1 MELLMAD
8 DPLLIPYKLQKSIH
22 NSLQNISDAMISGG
36 VDSMEKYKYIIGQ
49 ITALE
54 AVKQE
59 ISILLNDKEQNNGTV
74 IDISKRD
81 TKA

>member
-1 MELLMAD
+1 MNLERVITRLL
-8 DPLLIPYKLQKSIH
+8 KSI
-22 NSLQNISDAMISGG
+22 NVRLEQLSISVTSGNIDN
-36 VDSMEKYKYIIGQ
+36 MEKYKYIIGQ

>member
-1 MELLMAD
+1 MNLESVITKLLRNLNKQID
-8 DPLLIPYKLQKSIH
+8 TLSI
-22 NSLQNISDAMISGG
+22 SVTSGN
-36 VDSMEKYKYIIGQ
+36 VDSTEKYKYIIGQ

-74 IDISKRD
+74 IDIQNKRD
-81 TKA
+81 T

>member
-1 MELLMAD
+1 MNLERVITKLLKAINTR
-8 DPLLIPYKLQKSIH
+8 LTQL
-22 NSLQNISDAMISGG
+22 SLSVTSGNIDN
-36 VDSMEKYKYIIGQ
+36 MEKYKYIIGQ

-59 ISILLNDKEQNNGTV
+59 ISSLLEDKEQNNGTV
-74 IDISKRD
+74 IDISNRD

>member
-1 MELLMAD
+1 MNLEAVITKLLRNLNKQID
-8 DPLLIPYKLQKSIH
+8 TLSI
-22 NSLQNISDAMISGG
+22 SVTSGN

-59 ISILLNDKEQNNGTV
+59 ISILLNEKEQNNGTV
-74 IDISKRD
+74 IDIQNKRD
-81 TKA
+81 T

>member
-1 MELLMAD
+1 MNLERVITKLL
-8 DPLLIPYKLQKSIH
+8 KSI
-22 NSLQNISDAMISGG
+22 NVRLDQLSVSVTSGNIDN
-36 VDSMEKYKYIIGQ
+36 MEKYKYIIGQ
-49 ITALE
+49 INALE

>member
-1 MELLMAD
+1 MNLERVITKLL
-8 DPLLIPYKLQKSIH
+8 KSI
-22 NSLQNISDAMISGG
+22 NVRLDQLSVSVTSGNIDN
-36 VDSMEKYKYIIGQ
+36 MEKYKYIIGQ
-49 ITALE
+49 INALE

-74 IDISKRD
+74 IDISNRD

>member
-1 MELLMAD
+1 MGKPVNLESVITKLLRNLNKQID
-8 DPLLIPYKLQKSIH
+8 TLSI
-22 NSLQNISDAMISGG
+22 SVTSGN
-36 VDSMEKYKYIIGQ
+36 VDNMEKYKYIIGQ

-74 IDISKRD
+74 IDIQNKRD
-81 TKA
+81 T

>member
-1 MELLMAD
+1 VNLERVITKLL
-8 DPLLIPYKLQKSIH
+8 KSIN
-22 NSLQNISDAMISGG
+22 NSLNQLSLSVTSGNI
-36 VDSMEKYKYIIGQ
+36 DSMEKYKYIIGQ

>member
-1 MELLMAD
+1 VNLESVITKLLRNLNKQID
-8 DPLLIPYKLQKSIH
+8 TLSV
-22 NSLQNISDAMISGG
+22 SVTSGN

-74 IDISKRD
+74 IDIQNKRD
-81 TKA
+81 T

>member
-1 MELLMAD
+1 MNLERVITKLL
-8 DPLLIPYKLQKSIH
+8 KSIN
-22 NSLQNISDAMISGG
+22 NSLNQLSLSVTSGNI
-36 VDSMEKYKYIIGQ
+36 DSMEKYKYIIGQ

>member
-1 MELLMAD
+1 MNLERVITKLL
-8 DPLLIPYKLQKSIH
+8 KSI
-22 NSLQNISDAMISGG
+22 NVRLEQLSVSVTSGNIDN
-36 VDSMEKYKYIIGQ
+36 MEKYKYIIGQ
-49 ITALE
+49 INALE

-74 IDISKRD
+74 IDISNRD

>member
-1 MELLMAD
+1 MGRLVNLESVITKLLRNLNKQID
-8 DPLLIPYKLQKSIH
+8 TLSV
-22 NSLQNISDAMISGG
+22 SVTSGN

-74 IDISKRD
+74 IDIQNKRD
-81 TKA
+81 T

>member
-1 MELLMAD
+1 MNLESVITKLLRNLNKQID
-8 DPLLIPYKLQKSIH
+8 TLSI
-22 NSLQNISDAMISGG
+22 SVTSGN

-74 IDISKRD
+74 IDISTRD

>member
-1 MELLMAD
+1 VNLESVITKLLRNLNKQID
-8 DPLLIPYKLQKSIH
+8 TLSI
-22 NSLQNISDAMISGG
+22 SVTSGN

-59 ISILLNDKEQNNGTV
+59 ISILLNEKEQNNGTV
-74 IDISKRD
+74 IDIQNKRD
-81 TKA
+81 T

>member
-1 MELLMAD
+1 VNLERVITRLLE
-8 DPLLIPYKLQKSIH
+8 SI
-22 NSLQNISDAMISGG
+22 NVRLDQLSINVTSGNIDN
-36 VDSMEKYKYIIGQ
+36 MEKYKYIIGQ
-49 ITALE
+49 INALE

-81 TKA
+81 TQA

>member
-1 MELLMAD
+1 MGRLVNLESVITKLLRNLNKQIDTLA
-8 DPLLIPYKLQKSIH
+8 
-22 NSLQNISDAMISGG
+22 ISVTSGN

-74 IDISKRD
+74 VDIQNKRD
-81 TKA
+81 T

>member
-1 MELLMAD
+1 MNLERVITR
-8 DPLLIPYKLQKSIH
+8 LIKSI
-22 NSLQNISDAMISGG
+22 NVRLEQLSISVTSGNIDN
-36 VDSMEKYKYIIGQ
+36 MEKYKYIIGQ

>member
-1 MELLMAD
+1 VNLERVITK
-8 DPLLIPYKLQKSIH
+8 LIKSI
-22 NSLQNISDAMISGG
+22 NVRLEQLSISVTSGNIDN
-36 VDSMEKYKYIIGQ
+36 MEKYKYIIGQ

>member
-1 MELLMAD
+1 MGKPVNLESVITKLLRNLNKQID
-8 DPLLIPYKLQKSIH
+8 TLSI
-22 NSLQNISDAMISGG
+22 SVTSGN

-74 IDISKRD
+74 VDIQNKRD
-81 TKA
+81 T

>member
-1 MELLMAD
+1 VNLESVITKLLRNLNKQID
-8 DPLLIPYKLQKSIH
+8 TLSV
-22 NSLQNISDAMISGG
+22 SVTSGN

-74 IDISKRD
+74 VDIQNKRD
-81 TKA
+81 T

>member
-1 MELLMAD
+1 MNLERVITRLL
-8 DPLLIPYKLQKSIH
+8 KSI
-22 NSLQNISDAMISGG
+22 NVRLDQLSINVTSGNIDN
-36 VDSMEKYKYIIGQ
+36 MEKYKYIIGQ
-49 ITALE
+49 INALE

>member
-1 MELLMAD
+1 VGRLVNLESVITKLLRNLNKQID
-8 DPLLIPYKLQKSIH
+8 TLSI
-22 NSLQNISDAMISGG
+22 SVTSGN

-74 IDISKRD
+74 IDIQNKRD
-81 TKA
+81 T

>member
-1 MELLMAD
+1 MNLESVITKLLRNLNKQID
-8 DPLLIPYKLQKSIH
+8 TLSI
-22 NSLQNISDAMISGG
+22 SVTSGN

-59 ISILLNDKEQNNGTV
+59 ISILFY
-74 IDISKRD
+74 SF
-81 TKA
+81 

>member
-1 MELLMAD
+1 MNLERVITKLL
-8 DPLLIPYKLQKSIH
+8 KSI
-22 NSLQNISDAMISGG
+22 NVRLDQLSVSVTSGNIDN
-36 VDSMEKYKYIIGQ
+36 MEKYKYIIGQ
-49 ITALE
+49 INALE

-81 TKA
+81 TQA

>member
-1 MELLMAD
+1 MGRLVNLESVITKLLRNLNKQID
-8 DPLLIPYKLQKSIH
+8 TLSI
-22 NSLQNISDAMISGG
+22 SVTSGN

-59 ISILLNDKEQNNGTV
+59 ISILLNEKEQNNGTV
-74 IDISKRD
+74 IDIQNKRD
-81 TKA
+81 T

>member
-1 MELLMAD
+1 VNLERVITR
-8 DPLLIPYKLQKSIH
+8 LIKNINVRLEQLSI
-22 NSLQNISDAMISGG
+22 SVTSGNIDN
-36 VDSMEKYKYIIGQ
+36 MEKYKYIIGQ

>member
-1 MELLMAD
+1 MNLESVITK
-8 DPLLIPYKLQKSIH
+8 LIRSI
-22 NSLQNISDAMISGG
+22 NKQLEQLSLSVTSGNI
-36 VDSMEKYKYIIGQ
+36 DSMEKYKYIIGQ

-59 ISILLNDKEQNNGTV
+59 ISILLNEKEQNNGTV
-74 IDISKRD
+74 IDIQNKRD

>member
-1 MELLMAD
+1 MNLESVITKLLRNLNKQID
-8 DPLLIPYKLQKSIH
+8 TLSI
-22 NSLQNISDAMISGG
+22 SVTSGN

-59 ISILLNDKEQNNGTV
+59 ISILLNEKEQNNGTV
-74 IDISKRD
+74 IDIQNKRD
-81 TKA
+81 T

>member
-1 MELLMAD
+1 MNLERVITKLL
-8 DPLLIPYKLQKSIH
+8 KSI
-22 NSLQNISDAMISGG
+22 NVRLEQLSISITSGNIDN
-36 VDSMEKYKYIIGQ
+36 MEKYKYIIGQ

>member
-1 MELLMAD
+1 MGRLVNLESVITKLLRNLNKQID
-8 DPLLIPYKLQKSIH
+8 TLSI
-22 NSLQNISDAMISGG
+22 SVTSGN
-36 VDSMEKYKYIIGQ
+36 VDSMEKYKYIVGQ

-74 IDISKRD
+74 IDIQNKRD
-81 TKA
+81 T

>member
-1 MELLMAD
+1 VGKPVNLESVITKLLRNLNKQID
-8 DPLLIPYKLQKSIH
+8 TLSI
-22 NSLQNISDAMISGG
+22 SVTSGN

-74 IDISKRD
+74 IDIQNKRD
-81 TKA
+81 T

>member
-1 MELLMAD
+1 MNLERVITRLL
-8 DPLLIPYKLQKSIH
+8 KSI
-22 NSLQNISDAMISGG
+22 NVRLDQLSINVTSGNIDN
-36 VDSMEKYKYIIGQ
+36 MEKYKYIIGQ

>member
-1 MELLMAD
+1 VGRSVNLESVITKLLRNLNKQID
-8 DPLLIPYKLQKSIH
+8 TLSI
-22 NSLQNISDAMISGG
+22 SVTSGN
-36 VDSMEKYKYIIGQ
+36 VDSMEKYKYIVGQ

-74 IDISKRD
+74 IDIQNKRD
-81 TKA
+81 T

>member
-1 MELLMAD
+1 MGRSVNLESVITKLLRNLNKQID
-8 DPLLIPYKLQKSIH
+8 TLSI
-22 NSLQNISDAMISGG
+22 SVTSGN
-36 VDSMEKYKYIIGQ
+36 VDNMEKYKYIVGQ

-74 IDISKRD
+74 VDIQNKRD
-81 TKA
+81 T